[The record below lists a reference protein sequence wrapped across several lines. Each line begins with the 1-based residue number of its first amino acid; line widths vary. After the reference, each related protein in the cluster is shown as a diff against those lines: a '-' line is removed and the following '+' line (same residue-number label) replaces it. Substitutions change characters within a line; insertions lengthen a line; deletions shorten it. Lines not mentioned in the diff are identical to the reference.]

1 MKITRVTTHKKVLSS
16 DKAKTLCNAFT
27 NSQFYYAPLIWMFAE
42 KLLISRVQK
51 IHYRSLQVVRN
62 TYDTTHDEVL
72 SMDSDVSIHQRHLP
86 LLVTEV
92 FKSMNNLNLHFKRN
106 YFKTIFFPYDLRK
119 VNTLHLA
126 PRHSTLHGINLL
138 LLRGSLLW
146 NNLP

>member
-1 MKITRVTTHKKVLSS
+1 MHHKF
-16 DKAKTLCNAFT
+16 LCK
-27 NSQFYYAPLIWMFAE
+27 E
-42 KLLISRVQK
+42 KLLISRVEK
-51 IHYRSLQVVRN
+51 IHYRF

-126 PRHSTLHGINLL
+126 LRHSTRHGIDLL
-138 LLRGSLLW
+138 LFGGSLLW
-146 NNLP
+146 NNLPWEVKKSLSTEELNKRLKEHGTLPRSCEVFR